1 MTMTLTRISLTS
13 ATTRLARVAL
23 AVTVTL
29 GLLSGTATAQN
40 DGNVSLGA
48 GVDFVNEYYF
58 RGIIQE
64 NQGFIAQ
71 PFLEGGFTFGNASI
85 TAGTWSSLHS
95 DHGIPD
101 GGSSPQ
107 IWYESDFYAGVGF
120 GADMWEAGATYTAYT
135 SPNGSFGTVHELAF
149 SLGISDPVGLS
160 PSVTVAIELDGQ
172 ADGGTNE
179 GTYLELGVEPA
190 IPLPDDAPIG
200 LSVPVAVGLSLSD
213 YYEVNGESDS
223 YGFFSVGIMAS
234 IPLSGVPAEYGSWE
248 IAGGVQFLMFGDA
261 LEAING
267 DDFRP
272 IGVFGL
278 SLGY

>member
-1 MTMTLTRISLTS
+1 MTLTRTSLTS
-13 ATTRLARVAL
+13 PTTRLARFAL
-23 AVTVTL
+23 ALTISA
-29 GLLSGTATAQN
+29 GLLTGTAAAQN

-64 NQGFIAQ
+64 NSGFIAE
-71 PFLEGGFTFGNASI
+71 PFLEGAITFGNASI

-95 DHGIPD
+95 DHGVPD

-120 GADMWEAGATYTAYT
+120 GADLWEAGATYTAYT
-135 SPNGSFGTVHELAF
+135 SPNGSFGTVHEIAF
-149 SLGISDPVGLS
+149 NVGFSDPVGLS
-160 PSVTVAIELDGQ
+160 PSVTVAIEVDGQ
-172 ADGGTNE
+172 ADGGSDE

-190 IPLPDDAPIG
+190 IPLPDGAPIG
-200 LSVPVAVGLSLSD
+200 LSIPVAVGLSLNK
-213 YYEVNGESDS
+213 YYEANGEDDTF
-223 YGFFSVGIMAS
+223 GFFNIGIMAS
-234 IPLSGVPAEYGSWE
+234 IPLSGVPAQYGAWE
-248 IAGGVQFLMFGDA
+248 ITGGVQFLAFGDA

-267 DDFRP
+267 DDFQP
-272 IGVFGL
+272 IGIFGL